1 MAYSPSNS
9 SSAPDPDY
17 ADMQSDKSVYQL
29 TMDLEMKA
37 AKMGYEEEAYD
48 HIMESLPDDTE
59 NDTIE
64 LEEESEDMSEEE
76 SDDSEAETRLRSSV
90 EQQLDKILKA
100 KESDELSEPDGAFEG
115 DVSAVRFDP
124 GGTRFMNPD
133 VFAQNLNFFYS
144 TLSNRFASL
153 IKRDEQ
159 KEWRETS
166 RYHYLTDEEIFES
179 LAGESDIQRSFRSD
193 ALTRFMVITMDEDCY
208 YRAGGMTKL
217 KDCLAEAGMEKTR
230 LYKASDSD
238 EWQLFVFFEKPVR
251 SDLITRSVSAWMRR
265 KGIVPG
271 TAGLGIFPG
280 KGALTIPLQPG
291 FEFLNDEGQTIATR
305 NEITLEAALALFLS
319 DMVKCSSRGM
329 EVIERVEELT
339 REDS

>member
-100 KESDELSEPDGAFEG
+100 KESDELSERMAHSK
-115 DVSAVRFDP
+115 VMYLLFDSIRVVP
-124 GGTRFMNPD
+124 
-133 VFAQNLNFFYS
+133 
-144 TLSNRFASL
+144 AS
-153 IKRDEQ
+153 
-159 KEWRETS
+159 
-166 RYHYLTDEEIFES
+166 
-179 LAGESDIQRSFRSD
+179 
-193 ALTRFMVITMDEDCY
+193 
-208 YRAGGMTKL
+208 
-217 KDCLAEAGMEKTR
+217 
-230 LYKASDSD
+230 
-238 EWQLFVFFEKPVR
+238 
-251 SDLITRSVSAWMRR
+251 
-265 KGIVPG
+265 
-271 TAGLGIFPG
+271 
-280 KGALTIPLQPG
+280 
-291 FEFLNDEGQTIATR
+291 
-305 NEITLEAALALFLS
+305 
-319 DMVKCSSRGM
+319 
-329 EVIERVEELT
+329 
-339 REDS
+339 

>member
-76 SDDSEAETRLRSSV
+76 SDDSEAETRIRSSV

-193 ALTRFMVITMDEDCY
+193 ALTRFMVITM
-208 YRAGGMTKL
+208 A
-217 KDCLAEAGMEKTR
+217 
-230 LYKASDSD
+230 
-238 EWQLFVFFEKPVR
+238 
-251 SDLITRSVSAWMRR
+251 
-265 KGIVPG
+265 
-271 TAGLGIFPG
+271 
-280 KGALTIPLQPG
+280 
-291 FEFLNDEGQTIATR
+291 
-305 NEITLEAALALFLS
+305 
-319 DMVKCSSRGM
+319 
-329 EVIERVEELT
+329 VI
-339 REDS
+339 